1 MKLNLQNIITQVPK
15 DVLIHDLLPLFAGL
29 AADDQDSVRHLTVA
43 DLIAIAEQ
51 LTPQE
56 TQELLGT
63 GIRNL
68 WADKSWRVRYS
79 VADQWVALA
88 RAIGGDHAGDELVA
102 AFVRLV
108 KDNEAEVRSA
118 IAKQIPGTAEI
129 QLSLIIGFCKLVPT
143 EVILGDI
150 LTPIKELVLDPNPQ
164 VRAAFGEN
172 LSGLAPILGKEA
184 TIEHLL
190 PMFLQMLKDDDS
202 KVRLNIISRL
212 ELVNAGNFK
221 TFHLINILVIGI

>member
-1 MKLNLQNIITQVPK
+1 MVPK
-15 DVLIHDLLPLFAGL
+15 DVLVHDMLPLFTGL
-29 AADDQDSVRHLTVA
+29 ASDDQDSVRHLTVA
-43 DLIAIAEQ
+43 DLIVIAKQ
-51 LTPQE
+51 LSPQE
-56 TQELLGT
+56 TQELLGA

-79 VADQWVALA
+79 VADGWVDLA
-88 RAIGGDHAGDELVA
+88 MAIGGEHAGDELVS
-102 AFVRLV
+102 AFVRLI

-118 IAKQIPGTAEI
+118 IAKQIPGICENAQNLTCLTI
-129 QLSLIIGFCKLVPT
+129 TGFCKLVPPP
-143 EVILGDI
+143 VILHEI
-150 LTPIKELVLDPNPQ
+150 LGPVKELVGDPNPQ

-202 KVRLNIISRL
+202 KVRLNIISKL
-212 ELVNAGNFK
+212 ELVNAGTTPK
-221 TFHLINILVIGI
+221 PTTPYWSIG

>member
-1 MKLNLQNIITQVPK
+1 M
-15 DVLIHDLLPLFAGL
+15 LIHDLLPLFAGL

-43 DLIAIAEQ
+43 DLIAIAQQ
-51 LTPQE
+51 LNPQE

-79 VADQWVALA
+79 VADNWVPLA
-88 RAIGGDHAGDELVA
+88 IAVGGEHAGEELVQ

-118 IAKQIPGTAEI
+118 IAKQIPG
-129 QLSLIIGFCKLVPT
+129 IILLNIPLMSGFCKLVSVA
-143 EVILGDI
+143 VILGEI
-150 LTPIKELVLDPNPQ
+150 LPPIKELVGDPNPQ

-172 LSGLAPILGKEA
+172 LSGLAPILGKDS

-212 ELVNAGNFK
+212 ELVNEAIAANA
-221 TFHLINILVIGI
+221 NNSNR